1 MVKNSKIEFVTDTP
15 PPFSLWKSGKW
26 PFFVFFYRKTD
37 IFDPKKYKEQ
47 KLPIVSSIQKTR
59 TYEDFQIVF

>member
-26 PFFVFFYRKTD
+26 PLLFFYRKTD
-37 IFDPKKYKEQ
+37 SFDPKKYKEQ